1 MSSNDF
7 IGRPHDF
14 DFLVG
19 RWKVANRRLRQ
30 RFVGSDDWEHFEGVQ
45 QAWSHLDGVLSVDEI
60 VLPTLG
66 FSGASVRALDL
77 ARGQWA
83 IHWIHS
89 AQGTLFPPVRGGW
102 RGDRGEFRGTD
113 EDGGRPV
120 QVRFVWQR
128 LGPDEAG
135 GGRASWRGGG
145 AGELN
150 GVMELSRL

>member
-19 RWKVANRRLRQ
+19 RWKVANRRLRR
-30 RFVGSDDWEHFEGVQ
+30 RFAGSDDWEHFDGVQ

-77 ARGQWA
+77 ARGRWA

-89 AQGTLFPPVRGGW
+89 AQGTLFPPVHGGW
-102 RGDRGEFRGTD
+102 CGDRGEFRGTD
-113 EDGGRPV
+113 EDDGCPV

-128 LGPDEAG
+128 LGAD
-135 GGRASWRGGG
+135 RARWEQSFSLDGTAW
-145 AGELN
+145 ELN
-150 GVMELSRL
+150 WVMDLSRL